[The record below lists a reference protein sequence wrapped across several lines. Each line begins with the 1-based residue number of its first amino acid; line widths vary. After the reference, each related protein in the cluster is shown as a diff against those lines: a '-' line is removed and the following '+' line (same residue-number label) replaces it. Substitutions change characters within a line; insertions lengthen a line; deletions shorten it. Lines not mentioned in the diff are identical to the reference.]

1 MRQSTISATRIL
13 AVFFNQPQTNRAQHR
28 TVTLCS
34 ESINSVKAP
43 VLSRKPQLHT
53 AKLLI
58 QAGSQIKAGSPI
70 QSGSFRSLV
79 LIEVTKSRNR
89 KLIRVTS
96 SNEGLKDKCVDLSDC
111 NRYLNQIWYRA
122 QIPHYQHAGM
132 PNSHNLTIQDGGCR
146 HLQFQKN
153 VNNSGL
159 NKDICTKF
167 YKIQEDAS
175 QPCGDDHM
183 TKSRNRKLIRVTSS
197 NKCHK
202 HQCVDLGD
210 YNILNQ
216 IWYTAQIPHYQHAR
230 ITKLT

>member
-1 MRQSTISATRIL
+1 MYISYSLWSQLKHGVMRQSTISATRIL

-58 QAGSQIKAGSPI
+58 QAGS
-70 QSGSFRSLV
+70 FRSLV

-132 PNSHNLTIQDGGCR
+132 A
-146 HLQFQKN
+146 
-153 VNNSGL
+153 
-159 NKDICTKF
+159 KF
-167 YKIQEDAS
+167 
-175 QPCGDDHM
+175 
-183 TKSRNRKLIRVTSS
+183 T
-197 NKCHK
+197 
-202 HQCVDLGD
+202 
-210 YNILNQ
+210 
-216 IWYTAQIPHYQHAR
+216 
-230 ITKLT
+230 